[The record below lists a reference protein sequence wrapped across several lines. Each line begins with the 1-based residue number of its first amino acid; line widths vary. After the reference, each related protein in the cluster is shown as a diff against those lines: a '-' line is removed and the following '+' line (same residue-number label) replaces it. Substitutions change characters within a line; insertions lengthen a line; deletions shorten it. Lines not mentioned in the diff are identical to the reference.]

1 MLDQGG
7 TDVTE
12 LFEDAGH
19 SEVARSILD
28 RLEVGSVK
36 DQVRI
41 SELDNEYF
49 SVTAMC
55 ALHPPAPLTDIDREL
70 EVLPVAR
77 RRSAVYPAMRARQR
91 VPPLLLLSLPSQ
103 PVPLSAWPQQC
114 ILSRDGS

>member
-19 SEVARSILD
+19 SEVARSMLE

-41 SELDNEYF
+41 SELDNE
-49 SVTAMC
+49 
-55 ALHPPAPLTDIDREL
+55 
-70 EVLPVAR
+70 
-77 RRSAVYPAMRARQR
+77 
-91 VPPLLLLSLPSQ
+91 
-103 PVPLSAWPQQC
+103 
-114 ILSRDGS
+114 